1 RLQNDLSSVSY
12 DCREARNELD
22 LYKRQVE
29 DLKRQLQH
37 YVAEVK
43 RTEDLISQK
52 ELERSELLDQFRSLS
67 QEANILESNNH
78 TLETEAN
85 QSKIQLSVALDHTS
99 ELERNMQHQ
108 ESIMKSY
115 EKQISELTSQVAR
128 LEVQLKQ
135 ILIEKEHCNVE
146 LKQMGDLC
154 VKLDKDKDDL
164 KSELSNREDRRS
176 NIQMLSEKL
185 SSEKVTLQKALEQE
199 RSSLEAVE
207 KLLNDSRRDLTE
219 HRLLNQD
226 LQREVNRLKQKVEE
240 LEERLT
246 ATAEQLDNYQLKAL
260 EYSQQNKQLRRDIAN
275 ERFSKSRSDD
285 KGYYPSL

>member
-1 RLQNDLSSVSY
+1 MAHSCLRLQNDLSSVSY

-135 ILIEKEHCNVE
+135 ILIEKEQCNVE
-146 LKQMGDLC
+146 LKQMRDLC
-154 VKLDKDKDDL
+154 VKLDKDKDNL
-164 KSELSNREDRRS
+164 KSELNNREDRRS

-240 LEERLT
+240 LEERL
-246 ATAEQLDNYQLKAL
+246 
-260 EYSQQNKQLRRDIAN
+260 
-275 ERFSKSRSDD
+275 
-285 KGYYPSL
+285 

>member
-135 ILIEKEHCNVE
+135 ILIEKEQCNVE
-146 LKQMGDLC
+146 LKQMRDLC
-154 VKLDKDKDDL
+154 VKLDKDKDNL
-164 KSELSNREDRRS
+164 KSELNNREDRRS